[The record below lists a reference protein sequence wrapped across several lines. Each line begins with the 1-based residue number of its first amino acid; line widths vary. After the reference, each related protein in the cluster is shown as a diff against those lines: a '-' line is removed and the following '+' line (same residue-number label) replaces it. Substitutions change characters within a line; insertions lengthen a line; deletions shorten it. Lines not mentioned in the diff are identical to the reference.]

1 MPRITQLIA
10 PGKIE
15 IKERAP
21 LSAEPGEAIIQVQH
35 AGICGTDLALF
46 NGDYPVPLPH
56 VCGHEFMGRVTETG
70 EGVDPKWIGKTVTAE
85 INNTCL
91 AYGKK
96 SLCVACKKGVP
107 SHCQTRTVTGI
118 INHSGAFA
126 DEVKVAAGTL
136 HEIPSNADP
145 LIATLTEPLAAALQT
160 FVMSPMQKDETLVVI
175 GPGRL
180 GILIIFAASL
190 RGIKTIVVSRSETKR
205 NRAIQFGAQ
214 HAFAPE
220 NAMDEIHSMTE
231 GLGAE
236 MVVDTTGNPDGITQA
251 LKLVRPQ
258 GTIACKTTCGLP
270 ATGLDMTQLVVDEIR
285 LQGSRCGPFEP
296 ALEIIQSHQQ
306 KLKSLISSTRPLE
319 EAQAAFESA
328 TKEDKIILNIKVN

>member
-1 MPRITQLIA
+1 MPRITQLIT

-15 IKERAP
+15 ITERAP
-21 LSAEPGEAIIQVQH
+21 LSAEPGEVVIQVQH
-35 AGICGTDLALF
+35 AGICGTDLSLF
-46 NGDYPVPLPH
+46 HGDYPVPLPH
-56 VCGHEFMGRVTETG
+56 ICGHEFMGRVIETG
-70 EGVDPKWIGKTVTAE
+70 EGVGRKWIGKTVTAE

-91 AYGKK
+91 AYEKK
-96 SLCVACKKGVP
+96 SLCAACKKGVP

-136 HEIPSNADP
+136 HEIPSNVDP

-190 RGIKTIVVSRSETKR
+190 KGIKTIAVSRSKTKR

-214 HAFAPE
+214 HAFAPD
-220 NAMDEIHSMTE
+220 NALEEIKNMTK
-231 GLGAE
+231 GLGADI
-236 MVVDTTGNPDGITQA
+236 VVDTTGNPEGITQA
-251 LKLVRPQ
+251 LKIVRPQ
-258 GTIACKTTCGLP
+258 GTISCKTTCGLP

-285 LQGSRCGPFEP
+285 LQGSRCGPFDP
-296 ALEIIQSHQQ
+296 ALKIIQPHQQ

-319 EAQAAFESA
+319 EIQAALESA
-328 TKEDKIILNIKVN
+328 TKEDKIVLNMG

>member
-1 MPRITQLIA
+1 MPRITQLVA
-10 PGKIE
+10 PNKIE
-15 IKERAP
+15 IKEREV
-21 LSAEPGEAIIQVQH
+21 LSAGPGEAIIQVQH

-46 NGDYPVPLPH
+46 HGNYPVPLPH
-56 VCGHEFMGRVTETG
+56 ICGHEFMGKVTEAG
-70 EGVDPKWIGKTVTAE
+70 DGVDSKWIGKPVTAE

-96 SLCVACKKGVP
+96 DLCIACEKGVP

-136 HEIPSNADP
+136 HEIPSNVDP
-145 LIATLTEPLAAALQT
+145 VIATLTEPLAAALQT
-160 FVMSPMQKDETLVVI
+160 FVMSPMKKDDKLVVI

-190 RGIKTIVVSRSETKR
+190 KGIKTIAVSRSETKR
-205 NRAIQFGAQ
+205 NRSIQFGAQ

-220 NAMDEIHSMTE
+220 DAMAEICNVTE

-285 LQGSRCGPFEP
+285 LQGSRCGPFKP
-296 ALEIIQSHQQ
+296 ALKAIQSHQQ

-319 EAQAAFESA
+319 EMQAALEA
-328 TKEDKIILNIKVN
+328 AEKEDKIVLNMG

>member
-1 MPRITQLIA
+1 MPRITQLVA

-15 IKERAP
+15 IKERDSLEAG
-21 LSAEPGEAIIQVQH
+21 PGEAVIQVQH
-35 AGICGTDLALF
+35 AGVCGTDLALF
-46 NGDYPVPLPH
+46 HGDYPVPLPH
-56 VCGHEFMGRVTETG
+56 ICGHEFMGKVIETG
-70 EGVDPKWIGKTVTAE
+70 EGVAPKWVGKRVTAE

-96 SLCVACKKGVP
+96 SLCTACKKGVP

-118 INHSGAFA
+118 INHEGAFA

-136 HEIPSNADP
+136 HEIPSNVDP

-160 FVMSPMQKDETLVVI
+160 FEMSPMQKDETLVVI

-190 RGIKTIVVSRSETKR
+190 KGIKTIAVSRSETKR
-205 NRAIQFGAQ
+205 NRALEFGAQ
-214 HAFAPE
+214 HAFAPD
-220 NAMDEIHSMTE
+220 NAIEEIKDRTE
-231 GLGAE
+231 RLGAE
-236 MVVDTTGNPDGITQA
+236 MVVDTTGNSDGITQA

-270 ATGLDMTQLVVDEIR
+270 ATGLDMTKLVVDEIR
-285 LQGSRCGPFEP
+285 LQGSRCGPFKP
-296 ALEIIQSHQQ
+296 ALEIIQNHQE
-306 KLKSLISSTRPLE
+306 KLKSLITSTRPLE
-319 EAQAAFESA
+319 ETQAALEAAS
-328 TKEDKIILNIKVN
+328 KEDKVVLNMR